1 MECYV
6 LTLSADAS
14 PRLVVT
20 RDIAS
25 YDSESNDLGY
35 FGDITSLHKNEDAA
49 NAVDNTMLII
59 QQQCKWSSNNKVAIH
74 STTEVAG

>member
-20 RDIAS
+20 RDIKS
-25 YDSESNDLGY
+25 DDSESNDLGY
-35 FGDITSLHKNEDAA
+35 VGDITSLHENEDNV
-49 NAVDNTMLII
+49 NAVDDTTLLT
-59 QQQCKWSSNNKVAIH
+59 QQQRKW
-74 STTEVAG
+74 